1 VNNLDNKTILEA
13 YYGEQAPQRQSSN
26 NLMDEVIN
34 DNPRNFQSV
43 KDALDVAVQVI
54 MDDLRSNDPNLRQE
68 VKIKFLEKLS

>member
-13 YYGEQAPQRQSSN
+13 YYGEQVPQRQSSN